1 MEARTEECES
11 FTPACLYCCWHK
23 CPAQGTGERKGQSL
37 AVCPETRF
45 QPTENFQLPNSRYV
59 FSWEIF
65 LNPSVLKLRK
75 PCVCFRSLLQ
85 FRVSH
90 TGLWDGSLLPSKVHF
105 SSIPPFTCLLLQEPQ
120 LGPPHPVILHLTPRK
135 INEITSSWLGRSCL
149 LALPHPTPRHSA
161 ITYLFGM
168 CLPHVSLACFSQ
180 MLQPSTPPLS
190 QETQS
195 HVTWSVRWRPCSFAN
210 PFSSLPFP
218 CPSYPL
224 PSSLTDLTITAVTPY
239 PRRTGFRIPPRHQNL
254 QMPNHLHNEDGG
266 TCLWF
271 RHWESEAEGSRV

>member
-1 MEARTEECES
+1 MWIIYS
-11 FTPACLYCCWHK
+11 CLSLLLLTQVP
-23 CPAQGTGERKGQSL
+23 CPRDGREKGQSL

-45 QPTENFQLPNSRYV
+45 QPTENFQLSNSRYV
-59 FSWEIF
+59 FSWEIV
-65 LNPSVLKLRK
+65 LNPSAVKLRK

-149 LALPHPTPRHSA
+149 LALPHPSPRHSA

-168 CLPHVSLACFSQ
+168 CLPHASLACFYRCSNPR
-180 MLQPSTPPLS
+180 LPLS
-190 QETQS
+190 
-195 HVTWSVRWRPCSFAN
+195 
-210 PFSSLPFP
+210 L
-218 CPSYPL
+218 
-224 PSSLTDLTITAVTPY
+224 
-239 PRRTGFRIPPRHQNL
+239 RRHSPMLLGQ
-254 QMPNHLHNEDGG
+254 
-266 TCLWF
+266 
-271 RHWESEAEGSRV
+271 